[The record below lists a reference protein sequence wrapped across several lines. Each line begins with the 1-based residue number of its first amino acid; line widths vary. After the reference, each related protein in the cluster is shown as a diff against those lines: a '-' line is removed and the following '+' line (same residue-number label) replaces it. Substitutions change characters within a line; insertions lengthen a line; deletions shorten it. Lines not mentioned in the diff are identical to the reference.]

1 MLIVR
6 RGGAGGQDWEINIL
20 FLLRERERERE
31 RERKRERETGT
42 LLYATVPSVIEISRQ
57 NLT

>member
-6 RGGAGGQDWEINIL
+6 RGGAGVQDWEINIL
-20 FLLRERERERE
+20 FLLRERG